1 MASTF
6 STRLLGLINAAKWRS
21 ALGIVDSSA
30 DIAAIEAD
38 ILALQG
44 DVTAL
49 AGALSAPSGTVM
61 LFFNSA
67 APTGWTKDTTNYN
80 DHAIRIVTGTPS
92 SGGSSNFSTVFGKT
106 ATDNF
111 TLTTSETP
119 SHTHDAP
126 SGGNFMTSASGVNNR
141 ATTGGANIN
150 LSSPTTT
157 STGGGAAHAHN
168 IDLRVKYVDAIRATK
183 A

>member
-6 STRLLGLINAAKWRS
+6 STRLLGLIGAAKWRE
-21 ALGIVDSSA
+21 ALDIVDSSA

-38 ILALQG
+38 VADLQTDVAAL
-44 DVTAL
+44 T
-49 AGALSAPSGTVM
+49 GALEAPSGTVL

-92 SGGSSNFSTVFGKT
+92 SGGSSDFSTVFGKT

-111 TLTTSETP
+111 TLTTSHIP
-119 SHTHDAP
+119 AHDH
-126 SGGNFMTSASGVNNR
+126 NFLVNN
-141 ATTGGANIN
+141 ATN
-150 LSSPTTT
+150 TTV
-157 STGGGAAHAHN
+157 TGGGARVVTIGVSGSTITTSSTGSGSAHAHN

-183 A
+183 D